1 MRQGTKRRSTRSIDS
16 AKSQYR
22 PKERVMNIRLPTF
35 LFVLLAFVQSLF
47 LLPAVAEST
56 ANRTPAAAQVEAIP
70 PGACLANAKGTHL
83 AQIQTE
89 CCKAHKGICGCRA
102 GKIVCC
108 DNSTSKEPG
117 CTCHGDEG
125 MAE

>member
-1 MRQGTKRRSTRSIDS
+1 MR
-16 AKSQYR
+16 
-22 PKERVMNIRLPTF
+22 IRTL
-35 LFVLLAFVQSLF
+35 LALLAFVPACF
-47 LLPAVAEST
+47 ILPAAADSGIDL
-56 ANRTPAAAQVEAIP
+56 TPAATPQTSLSPEACP
-70 PGACLANAKGTHL
+70 ANAKGMYL
-83 AQIQTE
+83 AQVQTA

-125 MAE
+125 VIE

>member
-1 MRQGTKRRSTRSIDS
+1 MRIRSLL
-16 AKSQYR
+16 A
-22 PKERVMNIRLPTF
+22 
-35 LFVLLAFVQSLF
+35 LLAFVPLCF
-47 LLPAVAEST
+47 TLPAAADSSLGS
-56 ANRTPAAAQVEAIP
+56 TPAAMQQASISPEACI
-70 PGACLANAKGTHL
+70 ANAKGMQL
-83 AQIQTE
+83 AQIQTA

-108 DNSTSKEPG
+108 DNSTGKEPG

>member
-1 MRQGTKRRSTRSIDS
+1 MRFRTLL
-16 AKSQYR
+16 A
-22 PKERVMNIRLPTF
+22 V
-35 LFVLLAFVQSLF
+35 LAFVPACF
-47 LLPAVAEST
+47 MLPAAADSSVD
-56 ANRTPAAAQVEAIP
+56 RTPAATQQTSISPEACI
-70 PGACLANAKGTHL
+70 ANANGMQL
-83 AQIQTE
+83 AQIQTA

-125 MAE
+125 VAE